1 MGTLA
6 GPGAI
11 AAALRLVGPDAY
23 SKKSTP
29 KKYGSHKVAEDDS
42 IDKAVD
48 TKYGVISYPD
58 TAISY
63 IKNNGK
69 GWVHIY
75 DRSYGFEGKVDKE
88 DLKYAKSISKEKM
101 PSRLHEDDSIEEHRG
116 RHRGHVVTGFTDKEI
131 KMAYGIANDPRYKDG
146 NMAGAIK
153 AIEGIKIGLSDHPSV
168 KKVIEKTQ
176 GLQETKSG
184 GQTFAGD
191 YKTGPAGQ
199 WRNTGPTK
207 GRPAKVGDLVGAES
221 IGDDTYSTGDTVTLR
236 NGSFWTLEVDR
247 NDGTIWATDEDGHE
261 VELDEIIGQIVDHG
275 KPEDRK
281 DHSPDNM
288 PDEIIDEGFWDVF
301 KSKFK
306 SKPKPEPETEIDDKF
321 ENAMAAYDAHGE
333 EGLANALGMS
343 LDEFDQEL
351 NEYGMEHGLHADDD
365 RDTIIQGMVEQ
376 MIDDEHQ
383 MADMRRLSGLEEAG
397 KPTTNSKHS
406 SERDLKQYDP
416 THGHSKPEGGNPDVC
431 KECHG
436 AGCTQCDDGQV
447 ITPKRKDPKVDEAEN
462 SPDGNVGADDDG
474 ANDKYNQD
482 AETVADRKSI
492 QEDEDLLDIIRS
504 IKL

>member
-1 MGTLA
+1 M
-6 GPGAI
+6 
-11 AAALRLVGPDAY
+11 
-23 SKKSTP
+23 
-29 KKYGSHKVAEDDS
+29 
-42 IDKAVD
+42 KAVN
-48 TKYGVISYPD
+48 P
-58 TAISY
+58 
-63 IKNNGK
+63 
-69 GWVHIY
+69 Y
-75 DRSYGFEGKVDKE
+75 DKSSVFNKAFDKK
-88 DLKYAKSISKEKM
+88 DSKPRRITGLAE
-101 PSRLHEDDSIEEHRG
+101 EEHDNK
-116 RHRGHVVTGFTDKEI
+116 GFTDKEI

-153 AIEGIKIGLSDHPSV
+153 AIESIKTGLSDHPSV
-168 KKVIEKTQ
+168 VKVLQATQ
-176 GLQETKSG
+176 MEETKSG
-184 GQTFAGD
+184 GQTFAGHF
-191 YKTGPAGQ
+191 KTGPAGQ
-199 WRNTGPTK
+199 WRNTGKTK

-236 NGSFWTLEVDR
+236 NGSEWTLEVDM

-261 VELDEIIGQIVDHG
+261 VELDEIVGQIVDHG

-288 PDEIIDEGFWDVF
+288 SDDDVEIFVEMALNEFDW
-301 KSKFK
+301 KSKV
-306 SKPKPEPETEIDDKF
+306 SKPIG
-321 ENAMAAYDAHGE
+321 AAIGGTAGS
-333 EGLANALGMS
+333 ALG
-343 LDEFDQEL
+343 
-351 NEYGMEHGLHADDD
+351 GVG
-365 RDTIIQGMVEQ
+365 GMVAGGIAGAAGGDYIHDVLADAFKGDWARMNPLQRNKVAAKIRAAKNKHLEE
-376 MIDDEHQ
+376 DEALAEMQ
-383 MADMRRLSGLEEAG
+383 KMAGLEEAG